1 MSLLWLT
8 TSLIKAEC
16 EQGSEL
22 VVCPF
27 WHLNVSF
34 PEVKIL
40 GALIRKLFKLPSVN
54 KQHSVSVTTEMG
66 LSRGLV
72 LSVQSHAA
80 WSGVPCPAKP
90 LGHAHCGASLMKLVR
105 QHSEKSRC

>member
-1 MSLLWLT
+1 MSLLWFT

-22 VVCPF
+22 MIRPF

-34 PEVKIL
+34 PELKIP
-40 GALIRKLFKLPSVN
+40 GALIRKLFQLPSAN
-54 KQHSVSVTTEMG
+54 EQHSVSVTTEMG

-72 LSVQSHAA
+72 LNAQFHAA
-80 WSGVPCPAKP
+80 WSGVSCPAKP
-90 LGHAHCGASLMKLVR
+90 LGRAHRGASLMKLVR
-105 QHSEKSRC
+105 QHSEKSR